1 MLDGAFSLLDIHDE
15 HVWANVESIAKTL
28 GILVAGWWTYFH
40 FIRQRQSYPRAA
52 LSLRCAD
59 RVLPDQRRL
68 LQVFLDIQNSGNT
81 IVHVRDVDVRIQ
93 LVAPLT
99 SAQLEKLAQGHEAL
113 AAQAEPQVPWYLVG
127 RRRLAFEPGQMEIE
141 PGENEFIHCDF
152 ILPDRADLL
161 RVYANVRNLRKR
173 LRRHRFWWARRDI
186 GWQQV
191 TYHEIARTPVTDV
204 RLDQIPRAPAAG
216 ARPERPEPPA
226 REAPVSESPSID
238 PAPDYGPIIQRF
250 PEVPPPMPGFTKYE
264 QTVPEVVPEV
274 LPDEGG
280 TPPAARH
287 APSQSSSV

>member
-1 MLDGAFSLLDIHDE
+1 VLDGAFSLPDIHDE

-68 LQVFLDIQNSGNT
+68 LQVFLDIQNPGNT

-99 SAQLEKLAQGHEAL
+99 SAQLEKLAHGREAL
-113 AAQAEPQVPWYLVG
+113 AATADSQIPWFLVG

-173 LRRHRFWWARRDI
+173 LRRHRFWWAKRDI

-191 TYHEIARTPVTDV
+191 TYHEIT
-204 RLDQIPRAPAAG
+204 RAPAAG
-216 ARPERPEPPA
+216 AHPERPETPA
-226 REAPVSESPSID
+226 REAPVSEFPRTD
-238 PAPDYGPIIQRF
+238 PAPDSGPIIQRF
-250 PEVPPPMPGFTKYE
+250 PEPAPPPVPDFTKYE
-264 QTVPEVVPEV
+264 QTVPEGVPDV

-280 TPPAARH
+280 IPPAARH
-287 APSQSSSV
+287 APSQSSRILGI